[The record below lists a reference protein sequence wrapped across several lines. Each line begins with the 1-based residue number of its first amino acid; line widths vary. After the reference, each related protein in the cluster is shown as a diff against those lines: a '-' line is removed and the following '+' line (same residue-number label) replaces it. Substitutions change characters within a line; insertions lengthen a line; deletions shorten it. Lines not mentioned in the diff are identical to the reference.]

1 MGSRLTPDETARLI
15 LRRDPAFREIVTSV
29 GPPPRRRNAPI
40 DQRFAAVA
48 RSITSQL
55 LATRAATTIHARVL
69 DACDGHVTEESILRV
84 GPDTLRNAGL
94 NRTKAEAMVAL
105 ASMSLAGHINF
116 DRHGRMSNDEIT
128 REITAVRGI
137 GPWTAHMYLMFTLA
151 RPDIWPSGDYGVRYG
166 WSIVHDEDDII
177 SERALNDVG
186 ASLVGVQS
194 ATAWYCWQALH
205 VFRGE
210 Q

>member
-1 MGSRLTPDETARLI
+1 
-15 LRRDPAFREIVTSV
+15 V

-84 GPDTLRNAGL
+84 GPDTLRDAGL

-116 DRHGRMSNDEIT
+116 DRHGRMSNDDIT

>member
-1 MGSRLTPDETARLI
+1 MVELAR
-15 LRRDPAFREIVTSV
+15 
-29 GPPPRRRNAPI
+29 
-40 DQRFAAVA
+40 
-48 RSITSQL
+48 
-55 LATRAATTIHARVL
+55 
-69 DACDGHVTEESILRV
+69 
-84 GPDTLRNAGL
+84 
-94 NRTKAEAMVAL
+94 
-105 ASMSLAGHINF
+105 MSLAGNINF
-116 DRHGRMSNDEIT
+116 DRHGRMSNDDIT

-166 WSIVHDEDDII
+166 WSIVHNEDDII
-177 SERALNDVG
+177 SEKALKEAG
-186 ASLVGVQS
+186 GSLVGVQS

>member
-1 MGSRLTPDETARLI
+1 MGSRLTPGETAGL
-15 LRRDPAFREIVTSV
+15 LCEKDPAFREIVTFV
-29 GPPPRRRNAPI
+29 GPPPRRRNAPV
-40 DQRFAAVA
+40 DQRFAAIA

-55 LATRAATTIHARVL
+55 LATSAAATIHARVEE
-69 DACDGHVTEESILRV
+69 ACGGRVTEESILGV
-84 GPDTLRNAGL
+84 GPETLRGAGL

-105 ASMSLAGHINF
+105 ADMSLAGHVNF
-116 DRHGRMSNDEIT
+116 GRHGRMSNDEIA

-166 WSIVHDEDDII
+166 WSIVHDQDEII
-177 SERALNDVG
+177 SEKELNGCG
-186 ASLVGVQS
+186 AALVGVQS

-205 VFRGE
+205 VFRAE
-210 Q
+210 R

>member
-1 MGSRLTPDETARLI
+1 MGARLTPEETARLI
-15 LRRDPAFREIVTSV
+15 LQKEPSFRHIITHM

-40 DQRFAAVA
+40 NQRFGAIA
-48 RSITSQL
+48 RS
-55 LATRAATTIHARVL
+55 VE
-69 DACDGHVTEESILRV
+69 ACDGDVTEESILRA
-84 GPDTLRNAGL
+84 GPATLRKTGL
-94 NRTKAEAMVAL
+94 TRTKAEAMVEL
-105 ASMSLAGHINF
+105 ARMSLAGHINF
-116 DRHGRMSNDEIT
+116 DRHGRMNNEEIA

-166 WSIVHDEDDII
+166 WSIVHGEEEII
-177 SERALNDVG
+177 SERELKAV
-186 ASLVGVQS
+186 AESLAGVQS

>member
-1 MGSRLTPDETARLI
+1 
-15 LRRDPAFREIVTSV
+15 
-29 GPPPRRRNAPI
+29 
-40 DQRFAAVA
+40 
-48 RSITSQL
+48 
-55 LATRAATTIHARVL
+55 
-69 DACDGHVTEESILRV
+69 
-84 GPDTLRNAGL
+84 
-94 NRTKAEAMVAL
+94 
-105 ASMSLAGHINF
+105 
-116 DRHGRMSNDEIT
+116 MSNDDIT

-166 WSIVHDEDDII
+166 WSIVHNEDDII
-177 SERALNDVG
+177 SEKALKEAG
-186 ASLVGVQS
+186 GSLVGVQS

>member
-1 MGSRLTPDETARLI
+1 MGARLTPEETARLI
-15 LRRDPAFREIVTSV
+15 LQKEPSFRHIITHM

-40 DQRFAAVA
+40 NQRFGAIA

-55 LATRAATTIHARVL
+55 LATGAATTIHARVVE
-69 DACDGHVTEESILRV
+69 ACDGDVTEESILRA
-84 GPDTLRNAGL
+84 GPATLRKTGL
-94 NRTKAEAMVAL
+94 TRTKAEAMVEL
-105 ASMSLAGHINF
+105 ARMSLAGHINF
-116 DRHGRMSNDEIT
+116 DRHGRMNNEEIA

-166 WSIVHDEDDII
+166 WSIVHGEEEII
-177 SERALNDVG
+177 SERELKAV
-186 ASLVGVQS
+186 AESLAGVQS